1 MLITQFFC
9 VATPVKGEVSLM
21 LPPLSASSSLGYKP
35 FLNLI
40 QPQLQQLLE
49 SGAGE
54 PVQAEAFQPS
64 GQSAKHGGGGGGS
77 SGGGGEGLSGGA
89 GGGGGC
95 TASRAEDCRA
105 GAAVPLGLPPPEPAG
120 GFPPTENGPPEEA
133 EEQGE
138 EEGAYDCTLS

>member
-1 MLITQFFC
+1 M
-9 VATPVKGEVSLM
+9 S
-21 LPPLSASSSLGYKP
+21 PPPSASLSLGYKP

-64 GQSAKHGGGGGGS
+64 GQSAKHGGGS
-77 SGGGGEGLSGGA
+77 SGAEALGGA
-89 GGGGGC
+89 VAGGGGC
-95 TASRAEDCRA
+95 TASRAEDCRG
-105 GAAVPLGLPPPEPAG
+105 GAAAPLGVPPLEPAV
-120 GFPPTENGPPEEA
+120 GFPPAEKGPMEEG